1 MSNLYLHFFI
11 FSKVSIV
18 HMNCFII
25 KFIVIKENTRGLVC
39 LDCKYSADYKAKKFK
54 LIMLPCLNK
63 IKGLL
68 NNRTW
73 LDSVK

>member
-1 MSNLYLHFFI
+1 M
-11 FSKVSIV
+11 
-18 HMNCFII
+18 
-25 KFIVIKENTRGLVC
+25 RRLVC
-39 LDCKYSADYKAKKFK
+39 LDCKYFADYKAKKFK

-63 IKGLL
+63 IKGVL